1 MDLKWS
7 ETVWR
12 GLVESAPDALVM
24 VDVEGSILYASAQ
37 TKRLFG
43 YSREE
48 LLGQKIEC
56 LLPERFRERHV
67 GQRTHYFQSLRVR
80 PMGAGLELF
89 GLHKSG
95 TEIPIEISLSPLE
108 TPEGF
113 LVTAAIRDISDQKR
127 AQEELRK
134 AREVAEAASRSKSEF
149 LANMSHEIRT
159 PLAGILGF
167 SEMIAL
173 YCNSSEERKSY
184 LEKIRRCADTLT
196 ELINDI
202 LDLSKVEAGAL
213 KVELI
218 SINIVS
224 EIESVASLFQNSAS
238 EKNIT
243 FDVRYE
249 RPLPETIVS
258 DPTRLRQILSNLLG
272 NAIKFTDSGSVS
284 LRIFKDKKDPNRLC
298 FEVKD
303 SGVGLSPEEQTRL
316 FQPFSQADSSTTR
329 RFGGTGLG
337 LTLSR
342 RLAEA
347 LEGELILVESAP
359 GKGSVFQ
366 LSIPI
371 HLRGTPA
378 AEAPNLK
385 DETADRE
392 ERASW
397 PRLDN
402 VRILVAEDNIDNQE
416 MLKRFVEAQGALVE
430 LAGNGKIALDM
441 ARSGHY
447 QVILMDVQMPELDG
461 YEVTR
466 ALRKENITTPII
478 ALTAHAMSDER
489 EKCLASGCNEFLT
502 KPLNVKKLIYTVHQY
517 STSNKTAGVRKKSTS
532 KKEK

>member
-1 MDLKWS
+1 MDIEWT
-7 ETVWR
+7 EGVWR

-24 VDVEGSILYASAQ
+24 VDVEGTILYVSAQ
-37 TKRLFG
+37 TQRLFG

-48 LLGQKIEC
+48 LLHHKIEC

-67 GQRTHYFQSLRVR
+67 GQRSNYFHSLRVR

-95 TEIPIEISLSPLE
+95 TEIPIEISLSSLE
-108 TPEGF
+108 TPTGF
-113 LVTAAIRDISDQKR
+113 LVTAAIRDISDRKR
-127 AQEELRK
+127 TQEELRK

-167 SEMIAL
+167 AEMIAV

-213 KVELI
+213 KVEWI
-218 SINIVS
+218 SVTTVA
-224 EIESVASLFQNSAS
+224 EIESVVSLFQNSAS

-249 RPLPETIVS
+249 RPLPDKIVS
-258 DPTRLRQILSNLLG
+258 DPTRLRQILTNLLG

-284 LRIFKDKKDPNRLC
+284 LCVFADKKNANRLC
-298 FEVKD
+298 FAVKD
-303 SGVGLSPEEQTRL
+303 SGVGLSREEQSRL
-316 FQPFSQADSSTTR
+316 FQPFSQADNSTTR
-329 RFGGTGLG
+329 KFGGTGLG
-337 LTLSR
+337 LALSR

-347 LEGELILVESAP
+347 LEGELVLVESSP
-359 GKGSVFQ
+359 GKGSTFQ
-366 LSIPI
+366 LSIPT
-371 HLRGTPA
+371 LPRGNPA
-378 AEAPNLK
+378 TVATEIE
-385 DETADRE
+385 DRVADSE

-397 PRLDN
+397 PRFDG
-402 VRILVAEDNIDNQE
+402 VRVLVAEDNLDNQE
-416 MLKRFVEAQGALVE
+416 MLTRFLAEQGAIVE
-430 LAGNGKIALDM
+430 LAGNGRAALNM
-441 ARSGHY
+441 ARTGEY

-466 ALRKENITTPII
+466 ALRTENIHTPII

-489 EKCLASGCNEFLT
+489 ERCLASGCNEFLT
-502 KPLNVKKLIYTVHQY
+502 KPLNVKKLIHTVHKHVTQ
-517 STSNKTAGVRKKSTS
+517 NKKS
-532 KKEK
+532 